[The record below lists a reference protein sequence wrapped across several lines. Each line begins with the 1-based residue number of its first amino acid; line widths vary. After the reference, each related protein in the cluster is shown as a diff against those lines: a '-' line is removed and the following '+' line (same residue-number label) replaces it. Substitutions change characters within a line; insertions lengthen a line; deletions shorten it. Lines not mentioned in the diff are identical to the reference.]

1 MTHPIVTAILIL
13 WLPVAFLVAH
23 IFGRIAARQAD
34 DDSFS
39 PTVPYSKL
47 CHVDNFS
54 QAIAL

>member
-1 MTHPIVTAILIL
+1 MITAILIL